1 MPPSRA
7 PWEAPSIRGLW
18 QVFAAPRLQAERAE
32 PDTIVCRCEEVTLGA
47 VEAALG
53 DGVPTIGEVKRRTR
67 LGMGRCQGRYC
78 APVLASLL
86 AERQGRPVDELAF
99 FAPRVPAKPIAIG
112 DLVRLGSPSP

>member
-1 MPPSRA
+1 M
-7 PWEAPSIRGLW
+7 
-18 QVFAAPRLQAERAE
+18 FAAPRLQAERAD

-53 DGVPTIGEVKRRTR
+53 DGVPAIGEVKRRTR

-99 FAPRVPAKPIAIG
+99 FAPRVPAKPVAIS